1 MALTLPEGP
10 LGRALALG
18 LTVLVLAALWLWV
31 GQPLVQAY
39 ADRSDELEQRS
50 ILASRMAE
58 VAGSLPELQRELAAR
73 SAVVTPAANATLKG
87 ASDALAGA
95 ALQSVVESMT
105 NSAGGHLSSTDAL
118 PAEQVGAYRRIAL
131 RFTVD
136 ARWPVLMRL
145 VQMIERATPSMFVD
159 DLQVRARPAAAKT
172 QEPPLTVSFTV
183 LAFRAATS
191 DTEAAPA
198 AQRPSPASGG
208 RP

>member
-18 LTVLVLAALWLWV
+18 LTALVLAALWLWV

-39 ADRSDELEQRS
+39 ADRADELEQRS

-73 SAVVTPAANATLKG
+73 SAVMTPANATLKG

-105 NSAGGHLSSTDAL
+105 NNAGGHLSSTDAL

-159 DLQVRARPAAAKT
+159 DLQIRARPAAAKT
-172 QEPPLTVSFTV
+172 QEPPLNVSFTV

-191 DTEAAPA
+191 DTEAAPS
-198 AQRPSPASGG
+198 AQRPLPASGG